1 MRIHILRVL
10 EMKRHQTTL
19 FAYMDPVITPNYG
32 HMMWIGH
39 KNFVMTWFSNM
50 PNQFDAHFDL
60 QGNLLEV
67 AL

>member
-1 MRIHILRVL
+1 
-10 EMKRHQTTL
+10 
-19 FAYMDPVITPNYG
+19 MDPVIIPNYG
-32 HMMWIGH
+32 HMMWIGQ